1 MNNEENKKINDSEKE
16 NSQSE
21 YFDNCFISAQTSK
34 NDPESDV
41 GSNAA
46 DKNALNS
53 SANESGHKK
62 KNKKSV
68 ALKFTAI
75 VLIALVSGALSGAGT
90 YFLLDRGNDSSG
102 VTGDQSLQIQIPSID
117 LSHGSNQSGTSE
129 GVITN
134 VTQVV
139 ESVMPAMVSINVTST
154 TTVTSMWGQ
163 TQEYEVQGSGSG
175 IVITQSADTL
185 FIATNHHVIDKA
197 KKISVTFSDG
207 KSYEASLKGSDS
219 DYDLAVVSIPLATIE
234 KDTLAAIRCAVLG
247 SSDAL
252 NLGEPAIAIGNALG
266 YGQSVTVGYISAV
279 GREVQMEDKTMVLIQ
294 TDAAINPGNS
304 GGALLNIKGEVIG
317 INSSKYAD
325 TNVEGMGFAIPMSDA
340 LPIINE
346 IINETAI
353 PEDEQAYLGITGGTV
368 NSSWVSVYGWPEGVY
383 VSAVTQSSP
392 AANGGVRAHDIIVK
406 FDGRAVLTI
415 DSLTEKLGKKRA
427 GDTVEIIVMRQDS
440 YGEFKEQTLTV
451 TLGAKK
457 DA

>member
-1 MNNEENKKINDSEKE
+1 MI
-16 NSQSE
+16 
-21 YFDNCFISAQTSK
+21 
-34 NDPESDV
+34 
-41 GSNAA
+41 
-46 DKNALNS
+46 
-53 SANESGHKK
+53 
-62 KNKKSV
+62 
-68 ALKFTAI
+68 
-75 VLIALVSGALSGAGT
+75 
-90 YFLLDRGNDSSG
+90 
-102 VTGDQSLQIQIPSID
+102 
-117 LSHGSNQSGTSE
+117 
-129 GVITN
+129 
-134 VTQVV
+134 
-139 ESVMPAMVSINVTST
+139 
-154 TTVTSMWGQ
+154 
-163 TQEYEVQGSGSG
+163 
-175 IVITQSADTL
+175 
-185 FIATNHHVIDKA
+185 
-197 KKISVTFSDG
+197 
-207 KSYEASLKGSDS
+207 
-219 DYDLAVVSIPLATIE
+219 
-234 KDTLAAIRCAVLG
+234 
-247 SSDAL
+247 
-252 NLGEPAIAIGNALG
+252 
-266 YGQSVTVGYISAV
+266 
-279 GREVQMEDKTMVLIQ
+279 LIQ

-427 GDTVEIIVMRQDS
+427 GDTVEIVVMRQDS